1 MMEGTSFSLNEI
13 LGKIPISTLWIGFVV
28 FVAIAVLAGLAL
40 IFHWREYKLHSP
52 ATDFTQI
59 IYIVGLVIL
68 IVLCGISLLFFSAQ

>member
-1 MMEGTSFSLNEI
+1 MEGTSFSLNEI

-52 ATDFTQI
+52 ALHFFRQYQNFSFTDVVF
-59 IYIVGLVIL
+59 
-68 IVLCGISLLFFSAQ
+68 